1 MKDIDNAVKS
11 LRRKAYRKESRVV
24 IYEYKMTKEDIKKVL
39 IRNKRILKKYKV
51 NKIGIFGSFAT
62 GKTKK
67 KSDVDLLVE
76 FEDMIDL
83 FDFVHLNDEIQQIL
97 KNRVDLVTPDT
108 IKPDIKPKI
117 LKEVEWI
124 EGL

>member
-1 MKDIDNAVKS
+1 
-11 LRRKAYRKESRVV
+11 
-24 IYEYKMTKEDIKKVL
+24 MTKEDIKRVL
-39 IRNKRILKKYKV
+39 LNNRKILKKYKV

-62 GKTKK
+62 GRTKK

-76 FEDMIDL
+76 FEDTIDL
-83 FDFVHLNDEIQQIL
+83 FEFVHLNDEIRHIL
-97 KNRVDLVTPDT
+97 KSKVDLVTPDT
-108 IKPDIKPKI
+108 IKPYIKPKI

>member
-1 MKDIDNAVKS
+1 
-11 LRRKAYRKESRVV
+11 
-24 IYEYKMTKEDIKKVL
+24 MTKEDIKRILLNNRK
-39 IRNKRILKKYKV
+39 ILKKYKV

-62 GKTKK
+62 GRTRK

-83 FDFVHLNDEIQQIL
+83 FEFVHLNDEIQHIL
-97 KNRVDLVTPDT
+97 KSKVDLVTPDT
-108 IKPDIKPKI
+108 IKPYIKPKI
-117 LKEVEWI
+117 LKEVEWV

>member
-1 MKDIDNAVKS
+1 
-11 LRRKAYRKESRVV
+11 
-24 IYEYKMTKEDIKKVL
+24 MTKEDIKKVL
-39 IRNKRILKKYKV
+39 IKNKRILKKYKV

-62 GKTKK
+62 GKMKK

-83 FDFVHLNDEIQQIL
+83 FDFVHLNDEIQQIF

-108 IKPDIKPKI
+108 IKSYIKPKI
-117 LKEVEWI
+117 LKEVEWV

>member
-1 MKDIDNAVKS
+1 
-11 LRRKAYRKESRVV
+11 
-24 IYEYKMTKEDIKKVL
+24 MTKEDIKKVL
-39 IRNKRILKKYKV
+39 IRNKKILKKYKV

>member
-1 MKDIDNAVKS
+1 
-11 LRRKAYRKESRVV
+11 
-24 IYEYKMTKEDIKKVL
+24 MTKEDIKRVL
-39 IRNKRILKKYKV
+39 LNNKKILKKYKV

-62 GKTKK
+62 GKMKK

-76 FEDMIDL
+76 FDDMIDL

-97 KNRVDLVTPDT
+97 KNKVDLVTPDT
-108 IKPDIKPKI
+108 IKPSIKPRI
-117 LKEVEWI
+117 LREVEWV

>member
-1 MKDIDNAVKS
+1 MTKKDIKRILLNN
-11 LRRKAYRKESRVV
+11 
-24 IYEYKMTKEDIKKVL
+24 KK
-39 IRNKRILKKYKV
+39 ILKKYKV

-62 GKTKK
+62 GKMKK

-76 FEDMIDL
+76 FDDMIDL

-97 KNRVDLVTPDT
+97 KNKVDLVTPDT
-108 IKPDIKPKI
+108 IKPSIKPRI
-117 LKEVEWI
+117 LREVEWV

>member
-1 MKDIDNAVKS
+1 
-11 LRRKAYRKESRVV
+11 
-24 IYEYKMTKEDIKKVL
+24 
-39 IRNKRILKKYKV
+39 
-51 NKIGIFGSFAT
+51 
-62 GKTKK
+62 
-67 KSDVDLLVE
+67 LLVE

-108 IKPDIKPKI
+108 IKPYIKSKI
-117 LKEVEWI
+117 LKEVEWV

>member
-1 MKDIDNAVKS
+1 
-11 LRRKAYRKESRVV
+11 
-24 IYEYKMTKEDIKKVL
+24 MTKEDIKKVL

-97 KNRVDLVTPDT
+97 KNRVDLVTADT
-108 IKPDIKPKI
+108 IKPYIKPKI

>member
-1 MKDIDNAVKS
+1 VSRKDIEKI
-11 LRRKAYRKESRVV
+11 LRRNKA
-24 IYEYKMTKEDIKKVL
+24 T
-39 IRNKRILKKYKV
+39 LKKYKV
-51 NKIGIFGSFAT
+51 NKVGIFGSFAS

-76 FEDMIDL
+76 FEDVIDL
-83 FDFVHLNDEIQQIL
+83 FDFVHLTDELQKIL
-97 KNRVDLVTPDT
+97 KTKVDLSTPDA
-108 IKPDIKPKI
+108 IKPYVKPMI

>member
-1 MKDIDNAVKS
+1 
-11 LRRKAYRKESRVV
+11 
-24 IYEYKMTKEDIKKVL
+24 MTKEDIKRVL
-39 IRNKRILKKYKV
+39 LSNKKILKKYKV

-62 GKTKK
+62 GRTKK

-76 FEDMIDL
+76 FDDIIDL

-97 KNRVDLVTPDT
+97 KNKVDLVTPDA
-108 IKPDIKPKI
+108 IKPYIKPKI
-117 LKEVEWI
+117 LKEVEWV

>member
-1 MKDIDNAVKS
+1 
-11 LRRKAYRKESRVV
+11 
-24 IYEYKMTKEDIKKVL
+24 MTKEDIKRILLNNRK
-39 IRNKRILKKYKV
+39 ILKKYKV
-51 NKIGIFGSFAT
+51 NKVGIFGSFAT
-62 GKTKK
+62 GRTKK

-83 FDFVHLNDEIQQIL
+83 FEFVHLNDEIQHIL
-97 KNRVDLVTPDT
+97 KSKVDLVTPDT

-117 LKEVEWI
+117 LKEVEWV

>member
-1 MKDIDNAVKS
+1 
-11 LRRKAYRKESRVV
+11 
-24 IYEYKMTKEDIKKVL
+24 MTKEDIKRILLNNRK
-39 IRNKRILKKYKV
+39 ILKKYKV

-67 KSDVDLLVE
+67 GSDVDLLVE

-83 FDFVHLNDEIQQIL
+83 FDFVHLNDEIQQVL
-97 KNRVDLVTPDT
+97 KSKVDLVTPDT
-108 IKPDIKPKI
+108 IKPYIKPRI
-117 LKEVEWI
+117 MKEVEWV

>member
-1 MKDIDNAVKS
+1 
-11 LRRKAYRKESRVV
+11 
-24 IYEYKMTKEDIKKVL
+24 MTKEDIKRVL
-39 IRNKRILKKYKV
+39 VKNKRILKKYKV

-76 FEDMIDL
+76 FEDVIDL
-83 FDFVHLNDEIQQIL
+83 FDFVHLTDEIQKVL
-97 KNRVDLVTPDT
+97 KVKVDLSTPDA
-108 IKPDIKPKI
+108 IKPYVKPMI
-117 LKEVEWI
+117 MREVEWI

>member
-1 MKDIDNAVKS
+1 
-11 LRRKAYRKESRVV
+11 
-24 IYEYKMTKEDIKKVL
+24 MTKEDIKRVL
-39 IRNKRILKKYKV
+39 LNNRKILKKYKV

-62 GKTKK
+62 GRTKK

-76 FEDMIDL
+76 FEGMIDL
-83 FDFVHLNDEIQQIL
+83 FEFVHLNDEIQHIL
-97 KNRVDLVTPDT
+97 KNKVDLVTPDT
-108 IKPDIKPKI
+108 IKPYIKPKI